1 MNSLNLKVR
10 EKVALIKAFEG
21 RHQEGEPT
29 LLESDL
35 EALRLFRSLS
45 LPKRL
50 GDAHVERVAKFER
63 IRLAQLTQKIPTN
76 FHLIDIGLGSGF
88 ASSLFCMNSAP
99 QSYFG
104 IDISQSSVDS
114 CLDLMS
120 ANGMIN
126 ARVAVLDAMSAE
138 AAEQIGAAARVD
150 PPETCVLLFEVLEH
164 LNNAFEFLRQVA
176 ASLVTDNK
184 LLLTVPLLG
193 KIEHFRTHLQF
204 IPCDALITFLQ
215 EAGFEIEEL
224 SVIAG
229 TWLFV
234 ACRFA
239 NTPSSSVCV
248 NVELPRVVDSVNTV
262 ESKSVKSI
270 SLPSPA
276 STLKDSVLIDPHCPS
291 QWSRIHLAFSGNGT
305 VELRVLERPTGA
317 SIATKLFSIRSER
330 KVSFAALGSDSNQ
343 CLVFQLIPKDS
354 PSSPLTYTVLGIEL
368 LAKYPNVR
376 LEPGGHDDE

>member
-1 MNSLNLKVR
+1 MNSLSPKVR
-10 EKVALIKAFEG
+10 ETIALIKAFEDR
-21 RHQEGEPT
+21 RHEGEPT

-50 GDAHVERVAKFER
+50 RDGRVERIAKFEK

-88 ASSLFCMNSAP
+88 ASTLFCMNSAP

-104 IDISQSSVDS
+104 LDISPSSVDS
-114 CLDLMS
+114 CLELISD
-120 ANGMIN
+120 NGIIN
-126 ARVAVLDAMSAE
+126 ARLAVLDAMTVEAE
-138 AAEQIGAAARVD
+138 EQIGAAARVD
-150 PPETCVLLFEVLEH
+150 PPATCVLLFEVLEH
-164 LNNAFEFLRQVA
+164 LNNAFEFLRQIA
-176 ASLVTDNK
+176 GSLVTDNK

-204 IPCDALITFLQ
+204 IPCETLITVLH
-215 EAGFEIEEL
+215 EAGFEMEEI

-239 NTPSSSVCV
+239 NTPCSRGGV
-248 NVELPRVVDSVNTV
+248 NVELPRVVDSVNTI
-262 ESKSVKSI
+262 ENKSVKSI

-276 STLKDSVLIDPHCPS
+276 SSLKDSVLIDPHCPS

-305 VELRVLERPTGA
+305 VELRVLERRTGA

-343 CLVFQLIPKDS
+343 HLVFQLIPKDS
-354 PSSPLTYTVLGIEL
+354 ASSPLTYTVLGMEF
-368 LAKYPNVR
+368 LANYPNVR
-376 LEPGGHDDE
+376 LEAGDHHDE